1 MEFLKKIKKN
11 IKVTGKKT
19 RKHWF
24 ESMGKPVD
32 GFGANVYDKIQEQ
45 ICRLNQTVQKESG
58 R

>member
-32 GFGANVYDKIQEQ
+32 CFGANVYDKIQEQ
-45 ICRLNQTVQKESG
+45 ICRLNQT
-58 R
+58 